1 MINSSQKNKEN
12 DIGKCMFD
20 FNVLQV
26 ISDDKLSSLLKV
38 RSKKNNQIYA
48 MKKSNMEKAEKERL
62 LNYLQ
67 REGEI
72 LQSLTHENICK
83 FYNTLY
89 EGKFQYIIM
98 EYVEGENLLNFLN
111 ANKLMGTKIKEDKLM
126 KIFLGCMNGLQY
138 IHSKNVIHRNI
149 KPINIIMDDNSNI
162 KILDFKYSLIND
174 DSSSKNTIIGGGNY
188 LAPELSR
195 KSQNIDY
202 DNKIDVYSMG
212 VTFCSLAYFKTSL
225 PDRREEHIS
234 KELHKIICNMLEP
247 NPAKRPSSSE
257 VYDDLKALYIKKDN
271 DKFISSISSG
281 IRGLASFPN
290 FYDELKNQNIN
301 DSTPMTKQFLNCIE
315 LLKELTSAEN
325 DKEKE
330 KKWYICLY
338 DFKEFLLKS
347 MKYNEEIEPIHIINF
362 ILSSMH
368 QELNNLNNN
377 DVEKLS
383 KNANKEEAYQ
393 TFINYYN
400 KRFKSF
406 ISDKFFGTIKTK
418 SMCRKCNS
426 SDYFFHYLYLIPF
439 NIKILSE
446 KLSAEKKGKLNIYDA
461 FDCLNRYYIQYK
473 DNKFIHCEKC
483 QKCTERI
490 EFKQFYDL
498 SNDLILF
505 FDRGEKCKYKTFVNF
520 EDKLN
525 LKGINVEKFQSNND
539 GITYDLYYII
549 SRIEVSDKSSKK
561 KKKEKYIVYTKDSNE
576 NKYINNND
584 GELCDL
590 KDIKTYGD
598 IIALFYYCKEIIY
611 SKGKSEISSGDNN
624 PINDS
629 NAIVN
634 SNNNHYDNNNNNNN
648 YNNNNYDNNNNN
660 YNNNNYDNNNNNYN
674 NNNYDNNNINN
685 NYDNNNYNNN
695 NNYDNNNNYNNNYNN
710 MNNYNM
716 YMNQMNINNNTIVQ
730 EENLKDIL
738 NNFDSPSLNRNNM
751 ENNNNY
757 NMNNINNNNNNYNM
771 NNNMSNN
778 NNNNNNYNMNNNN
791 NNNMNN
797 NNNYNMNNNNYNN
810 NNYNMNNNNNYNMSN
825 NVNNNFSNNNNN
837 SMNNYVNNNINNNI
851 NNNMNNNVNNNYS
864 NNNNNNMNNNAN
876 NIMHNNM
883 INNMNNYI
891 NNNMNNN
898 MNDNA
903 SNIMNNNMNNNNMN
917 NYMNNRVSNANNR
930 IDGNFN

>member
-12 DIGKCMFD
+12 DMGKSVSD

-26 ISDDKLSSLLKV
+26 LSDDKLSSLLKV

-48 MKKSNMEKAEKERL
+48 MKKSNMEKADKQGL

-89 EGKFQYIIM
+89 VGEFQCIIM

-162 KILDFKYSLIND
+162 KILDFKYSLIKD
-174 DSSSKNTIIGGGNY
+174 DPSFKNTIIGGGNF
-188 LAPELSR
+188 LAPELSS

-212 VTFCSLAYFKTSL
+212 ITFCSLAYFKTSF
-225 PDRREEHIS
+225 PDEIEKHIS

-257 VYDDLKALYIKKDN
+257 VYDDLKVLYIKKDN

-290 FYDELKNQNIN
+290 FYDELKSQNIN

-315 LLKELTSAEN
+315 LLKEFTSSKN

-347 MKYNEEIEPIHIINF
+347 MNYNEEIEPIHIINF
-362 ILSSMH
+362 ILRSMH

-383 KNANKEEAYQ
+383 KNANKEEVYQ
-393 TFINYYN
+393 AFINYYN

-426 SDYFFHYLYLIPF
+426 TDYFFHYLYLIPL

-446 KLSAEKKGKLNIYDA
+446 KLLAEKKGKLNIYDA
-461 FDCLNRYYIQYK
+461 FDCLNRYYIEYK
-473 DNKFIHCEKC
+473 ENKFIHCEKC

-539 GITYDLYYII
+539 GITYDLYCII

-561 KKKEKYIVYTKDSNE
+561 KKKEKYIIYTKDSNE
-576 NKYINNND
+576 DKYINNND

-590 KDIKTYGD
+590 KEIKTYGD
-598 IIALFYYCKEIIY
+598 IIALFYYCKEI
-611 SKGKSEISSGDNN
+611 NV
-624 PINDS
+624 
-629 NAIVN
+629 IVN
-634 SNNNHYDNNNNNNN
+634 PNFIIDDINSMNKMNNNNNNN
-648 YNNNNYDNNNNN
+648 NFNYNIININNNYDNNI
-660 YNNNNYDNNNNNYN
+660 
-674 NNNYDNNNINN
+674 NNYDNNNINN

-695 NNYDNNNNYNNNYNN
+695 YNKNK
-710 MNNYNM
+710 
-716 YMNQMNINNNTIVQ
+716 
-730 EENLKDIL
+730 EN
-738 NNFDSPSLNRNNM
+738 
-751 ENNNNY
+751 
-757 NMNNINNNNNNYNM
+757 
-771 NNNMSNN
+771 
-778 NNNNNNYNMNNNN
+778 
-791 NNNMNN
+791 
-797 NNNYNMNNNNYNN
+797 
-810 NNYNMNNNNNYNMSN
+810 
-825 NVNNNFSNNNNN
+825 
-837 SMNNYVNNNINNNI
+837 
-851 NNNMNNNVNNNYS
+851 
-864 NNNNNNMNNNAN
+864 
-876 NIMHNNM
+876 
-883 INNMNNYI
+883 
-891 NNNMNNN
+891 
-898 MNDNA
+898 
-903 SNIMNNNMNNNNMN
+903 
-917 NYMNNRVSNANNR
+917 
-930 IDGNFN
+930 